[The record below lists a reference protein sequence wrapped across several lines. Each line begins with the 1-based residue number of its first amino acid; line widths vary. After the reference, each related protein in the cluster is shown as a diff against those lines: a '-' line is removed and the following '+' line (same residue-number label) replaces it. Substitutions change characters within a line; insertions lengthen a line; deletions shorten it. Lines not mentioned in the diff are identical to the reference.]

1 MVSVTPSSLPSA
13 CTKVVLPAPRSPE
26 RATTVAVFLVFSFFN
41 TSAASCG
48 KAESRTFCIAYNIAY
63 MVVFADDEQQKR
75 LDFLRK
81 REEEELAQVL
91 SGKYGVEYIDLSL
104 VAVNVDAL
112 RVITEAEAKDAE
124 AAAFGR
130 VGKKLSVAVRA
141 PENPKVKILAAKLH
155 DMGYDVTLFMCSKA
169 SLDRAYQRYADL
181 SYATETKAGV
191 FELSNEELEQ
201 LLAKVSSLQDVG
213 KLIQEAVELKR
224 AYRITRVLEV
234 ILAGALALGASDVHF
249 EPEEKAMRL
258 RYRLEGEAQDGRFS
272 IKIKGDEIELRTS
285 VLPGNYAETV
295 VLRILNPKAIGVEL
309 EQLGL
314 EEKLRTKLEKE
325 IQKPNGM
332 ILTTG
337 PTGSGKTTTL
347 YAFLRKVNKPET
359 KIITIEDPI
368 EYHLQGLVQTQVDKK
383 TYTFAN
389 GLRSALRQDPDIIM
403 VGEIRDGEVA
413 ETAIN
418 AALTCHLVFSTL
430 HTNNAAGSF
439 PRLIDL
445 GVDEKVLSSAIIAA
459 LAQRLVRKLCVCKI
473 EGVPTPEEQKNID
486 KYATTIVDRALVPPD
501 TKKVWLPKP
510 DGCEICHGRG
520 YKGRIAIFEAV
531 FMDSAIETILR
542 TKPSEREIFQAA
554 RVQGIP
560 SMQEDGIIKVLR
572 GVTSME
578 ELKRVVDLD
587 TQ

>member
-1 MVSVTPSSLPSA
+1 
-13 CTKVVLPAPRSPE
+13 
-26 RATTVAVFLVFSFFN
+26 
-41 TSAASCG
+41 
-48 KAESRTFCIAYNIAY
+48 

-91 SGKYGVEYIDLSL
+91 SSKYGVQYVDLSL
-104 VAVNVDAL
+104 VAINVDAL
-112 RVITEAEAKDAE
+112 RVITEVEAKDAE

-141 PENPKVKILAAKLH
+141 PENPKAKALANKLN
-155 DMGYDVTLFMCSKA
+155 DRGYEVTLYMCSKA
-169 SLDRAYQRYADL
+169 SLERAYQRYADL
-181 SYATETKAGV
+181 SYATESKAGV

-201 LLAKVSSLQDVG
+201 LLTKVTSLQDISA
-213 KLIQEAVELKR
+213 LIQEAVELRR
-224 AYRITRVLEV
+224 AYRITRILEV
-234 ILAGALALGASDVHF
+234 FLAGGLSLGASDIHF
-249 EPEEKAMRL
+249 EAEDASVRL
-258 RYRLEGEAQDGRFS
+258 RYRLDGILVDAAHLDHETYRLTLSRMKLLSGLKLNISGEAQDGRFS

-285 VLPGNYAETV
+285 ILPGNYAETL

-314 EEKLRTKLEKE
+314 EEKLRLRIEKE

-347 YAFLRKVNKPET
+347 YAFLRKINKPET

-418 AALTCHLVFSTL
+418 AALTGHLVFSTL
-430 HTNNAAGSF
+430 HTNDAAGSF

-445 GVDEKVLSSAIIAA
+445 GVDENVLSSAIIVA
-459 LAQRLVRKLCVCKI
+459 LAQRLVRKLCDKCRVECM
-473 EGVPTPEEQKNID
+473 PTAEEQKVIE
-486 KYATTIVDRALVPPD
+486 KYVATIGDRALVPPES
-501 TKKVWLPKP
+501 KKVWRAKEG
-510 DGCEICHGRG
+510 GCAECHGRG
-520 YKGRIAIFEAV
+520 YKGRMGIYEAV
-531 FMDSAIETILR
+531 FMDPSIEDILR
-542 TKPSEREIFQAA
+542 TKPSEREIYAAA
-554 RVQGIP
+554 RPQGIP

-572 GVTSME
+572 GQTSMD
-578 ELKRVVDLD
+578 ELRRVVDLD
-587 TQ
+587 PI

>member
-1 MVSVTPSSLPSA
+1 
-13 CTKVVLPAPRSPE
+13 
-26 RATTVAVFLVFSFFN
+26 
-41 TSAASCG
+41 
-48 KAESRTFCIAYNIAY
+48 
-63 MVVFADDEQQKR
+63 MVVFADEEQQKR

-91 SGKYGVEYIDLSL
+91 SGKYGVEYVDLSL

-112 RVITEAEAKDAE
+112 RVLTEAEAKGAE

-141 PENPKVKILAAKLH
+141 PENPKVKALVVKLTEL
-155 DMGYDVTLFMCSKA
+155 GYDVTLFMCSKA
-169 SLDRAYQRYADL
+169 SLERAYQRYADL

-201 LLAKVSSLQDVG
+201 LLSKVASLEDVG

-258 RYRLEGEAQDGRFS
+258 RYRLDGVLVDVLKIDHETYRLTLSRMKLLSGLKLNIVGEAQDGRFS

-285 VLPGNYAETV
+285 VLPGNYAETL

-314 EEKLRTKLEKE
+314 EEKLRLKLEKE
-325 IQKPNGM
+325 ILKPNGM

-347 YAFLRKVNKPET
+347 YAFLRKVNSSGT

-383 TYTFAN
+383 SYTFAN

-403 VGEIRDGEVA
+403 VGEIRDREVA

-418 AALTCHLVFSTL
+418 AALTGHLVFSTL
-430 HTNNAAGSF
+430 HTNDAAGSF

-445 GVDEKVLSSAIIAA
+445 GVDEQVLSSAIIAA
-459 LAQRLVRKLCVCKI
+459 LAQRLVRKLCEKCKV
-473 EGVPTPEEQKNID
+473 EGAPTAEEQKVIN
-486 KYATTIVDRALVPPD
+486 KFVASIVDRALVPPD
-501 TKKVWLPKP
+501 TKKVWSAKP
-510 DGCEICHGRG
+510 GGCEACHGRG

-542 TKPSEREIFQAA
+542 TKPSEREVDLAA
-554 RVQGIP
+554 RPQGIP

-578 ELKRVVDLD
+578 ELRRVVDLD